1 VTNRR
6 AAVLGHPIAHSL
18 SPLLHNAAYEALG
31 LDWVYDA
38 RDITEPQFDGFVSGL
53 GNEWAGL
60 SLTMP
65 LKVGAVRHMDFIEPM
80 AKLVG
85 AVNTVLI
92 QTTGAGRHLIGANTD
107 VYGIVAALR
116 EAGLTQANRGVI
128 LGGGATATSAMAA
141 LGQLGVTHPVVAVR
155 DKTRAGGLLRAA
167 TKMGVAPRFVPLDQA
182 QEFLAETQVVVS
194 TIPADAGESLA
205 GRMTSTSFHAGSFHA
220 GPFDTGVLGTG
231 ASGGAALETAASR
244 GIDQD
249 SVLLD
254 VVYSPLV
261 TPLGA
266 RWAELGGARVGGE
279 RMLLHQ
285 AGEQVRLMTGKSA
298 PIDAMSRKLNDVLN

>member
-1 VTNRR
+1 MTTRR

-38 RDITEPQFDGFVSGL
+38 RDITEPQFDGFVSAL

-65 LKVGAVRHMDFIEPM
+65 LKVEAVRHMNFIEPM

-116 EAGLTQANRGVI
+116 EAGLTQASRGVI

-182 QEFLAETQVVVS
+182 QEYLAETQVVVS

-205 GRMTSTSFHAGSFHA
+205 GRLT
-220 GPFDTGVLGTG
+220 GTG
-231 ASGGAALETAASR
+231 FRAVTPHA
-244 GIDQD
+244 
-249 SVLLD
+249 VLLD
-254 VVYSPLV
+254 AIYSPLV

-266 RWAELGGARVGGE
+266 RWAELGGTRVGGE

-285 AGEQVRLMTGKSA
+285 AGEQVRLMTGKPA

>member
-1 VTNRR
+1 VTTRR

-38 RDITEPQFDGFVSGL
+38 RDITEPQFDGFVSAL

-65 LKVGAVRHMDFIEPM
+65 LKVEAVRHMNFIEPM

-116 EAGLTQANRGVI
+116 EAGLTQASRGVI

-182 QEFLAETQVVVS
+182 QEYLAETQVVVS

-205 GRMTSTSFHAGSFHA
+205 GRLT
-220 GPFDTGVLGTG
+220 GTG
-231 ASGGAALETAASR
+231 FRAVTPHA
-244 GIDQD
+244 
-249 SVLLD
+249 VLLD
-254 VVYSPLV
+254 AIYSPLV

-266 RWAELGGARVGGE
+266 RWAELGGTRVGGE

-285 AGEQVRLMTGKSA
+285 AGEQVRLMTGKPA

>member
-1 VTNRR
+1 MTTRR
-6 AAVLGHPIAHSL
+6 AAVLGHPITHSL

-38 RDITEPQFDGFVSGL
+38 HDITEPQFDGFVSGL
-53 GNEWAGL
+53 GDEWAGL

-65 LKVGAVRHMDFIEPM
+65 LKVEAVRHMDFIEPM

-107 VYGIVAALR
+107 VHGIVAALR
-116 EAGLTQANRGVI
+116 EAGLTQASRGVI

-182 QEFLAETQVVVS
+182 NEFLAETQVVVS

-205 GRMTSTSFHAGSFHA
+205 GRMTGTSFHA
-220 GPFDTGVLGTG
+220 GPFDTGAFETGAFGATVLG
-231 ASGGAALETAASR
+231 AAASSE
-244 GIDQD
+244 IDHNV
-249 SVLLD
+249 VLLD

-261 TPLGA
+261 TPLSA
-266 RWAELGGARVGGE
+266 RWAELGGVRVGGE

-285 AGEQVRLMTGKSA
+285 AAEQVRLMTGKPA
-298 PIDAMSRKLNDVLN
+298 PIDAMLRELNAVLN